1 MEDRKEL
8 QVPKVR
14 KLVLKKNTLRVLD
27 GKEAKAVVGGMR
39 AATDRECTCTCKC
52 KTITSTTCCK

>member
-1 MEDRKEL
+1 MEES
-8 QVPKVR
+8 KVSQNDKAK

-27 GKEAKAVVGGMR
+27 GKEAKAVVGGMLMHE
-39 AATDRECTCTCKC
+39 ASCTCKC